1 MISLPSF
8 AAALISLSL
17 VATAAEA
24 SDHHINDVLLSFLAS
39 SSYGRDRVID
49 LIVSEYTNANNND
62 LNHPKKK
69 HHNRIDSLDDAI
81 QALEMS
87 ETDGEPVPVKGHDF
101 LFIGSVGASLNEKSL
116 HENGITHVIN
126 WSSKAKCNI
135 FDGIEYLC
143 MDDTKTKNK
152 MIQHIDELDKAVELV
167 ESVRRSGGK
176 VLSHCWHGR
185 NRSVSLAVA
194 YLMKYEGM
202 TSAEA
207 TDVVRRTRPQAD
219 PWWNV
224 LDYYSKHYLQGKKSV
239 ADERKALDEWEDG
252 MRARRLRGSAAREET
267 DRKEAVDSP

>member
-8 AAALISLSL
+8 AAVLIYLCL

-24 SDHHINDVLLSFLAS
+24 SDHHINDILLSFLAS
-39 SSYGRDRVID
+39 SPYGRDRVID
-49 LIVSEYTNANNND
+49 LIVSEYTNAND
-62 LNHPKKK
+62 PKHSTRK

-81 QALEMS
+81 YAMEMS

-126 WSSKAKCNI
+126 WSSKAKCNL

-143 MDDTKTKNK
+143 MDDTKTRNK
-152 MIQHIDELDKAVELV
+152 MIRHIDELDRAVELV
-167 ESVRRSGGK
+167 ESVRKSGGR

-219 PWWNV
+219 PWWDV
-224 LDYYSKHYLQGKKSV
+224 LDYYSRHYLRGKKSV

-252 MRARRLRGSAAREET
+252 TRARRLRGSAVREEL